1 MTSLAIHENTSF
13 HLTTEQDI
21 TLFDI
26 VPQMKDADLPTTFI
40 SEAIRTALSYEG
52 VADLVFLWADEDDE
66 DEKNEIVADI
76 QELIDDCKK
85 ATVEEHLYIKM
96 NDLETV
102 KKHIRE
108 FKDELLKE
116 VDSRG
121 GLTMLSKL
129 THIPQPS
136 LSRFFNSNS
145 MPRRQTL
152 LKIADALR
160 LDAIQISTPWER

>member
-1 MTSLAIHENTSF
+1 MTLIAIHENTSF
-13 HLTTEQDI
+13 HLTPEQDL

-26 VPQMKDADLPTTFI
+26 APKMKEAYLPSSFI

-52 VADLVFLWADEDDE
+52 VADLLFLWADEDDE
-66 DEKNEIVADI
+66 DERNEIIADI
-76 QELIDDCKK
+76 QELIDDCRKT
-85 ATVEEHLYIKM
+85 TVEEHVIIKM
-96 NDLETV
+96 NDLDTV
-102 KKHIRE
+102 KNHIRE
-108 FKDELLKE
+108 FKDELLRE
-116 VDSRG
+116 VNARG
-121 GLTMLSKL
+121 GINKLSQLTQ
-129 THIPQPS
+129 IPQPS